1 MLNSKISELLRAY
14 HKTQCVVDTQEKKI
28 LVQKYNNLFQEV
40 KYKYERL
47 FRLGED
53 NYDAEFDLLLTE
65 IAQREIIII
74 AILEELIEVS
84 N

>member
-1 MLNSKISELLRAY
+1 MINIRVSELLREY
-14 HKTQCVVDTQEKKI
+14 HAVHGKVDTMEKKI

-40 KYKYERL
+40 KYKFEQM

-53 NYDAEFDLLLTE
+53 NYEIEFDLLLTE
-65 IAQREIIII
+65 IAQREIVII

-84 N
+84 S